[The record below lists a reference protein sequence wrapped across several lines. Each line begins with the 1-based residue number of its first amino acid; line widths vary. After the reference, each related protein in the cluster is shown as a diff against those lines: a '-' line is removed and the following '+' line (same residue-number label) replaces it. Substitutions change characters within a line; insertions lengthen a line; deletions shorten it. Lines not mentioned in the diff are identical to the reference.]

1 MCYGQ
6 KRKGGE
12 GKERVY
18 DVRKGGYAHNGMA
31 ELHINKLYITHNEST
46 SHFNVG
52 ETL

>member
-6 KRKGGE
+6 KRKGGR
-12 GKERVY
+12 GKKEY